1 MSAQI
6 ITTLEIEDLG
16 NRLRKEGRTIALA
29 NGCFDLLH
37 VGHVR
42 YLQASSRE
50 ADYLVVGVNS
60 DKAARALKGDGR
72 PILPQQARAELVAA
86 VEGVDYVVVFD
97 GLTVEWLLRTLRP
110 NVHCKGTDYTP
121 ESVPEAA
128 VVKELGGT
136 VRIVGDPKNHSTRD
150 LIRTVSER
158 AAQP

>member
-1 MSAQI
+1 MSAKI
-6 ITTLEIEDLG
+6 ITADEIENLG
-16 NRLRKEGRTIALA
+16 NSLRKEGRTIALA

-86 VEGVDYVVVFD
+86 VEGVDYVVVFNE
-97 GLTVEWLLRTLRP
+97 LTVESLLRTLRP

-128 VVKELGGT
+128 VIKELGGT

-158 AAQP
+158 AAQH

>member
-1 MSAQI
+1 MSAKI
-6 ITTLEIEDLG
+6 IMADEIQNLG

-86 VEGVDYVVVFD
+86 VEGVDYVVVFKI
-97 GLTVEWLLRTLRP
+97 G
-110 NVHCKGTDYTP
+110 
-121 ESVPEAA
+121 
-128 VVKELGGT
+128 
-136 VRIVGDPKNHSTRD
+136 
-150 LIRTVSER
+150 R
-158 AAQP
+158 AHV

>member
-1 MSAQI
+1 MSAKI
-6 ITTLEIEDLG
+6 IMADEIQNLG

-86 VEGVDYVVVFD
+86 VEGVDYVVVFNE
-97 GLTVEWLLRTLRP
+97 LTVESLLRTLRP

-158 AAQP
+158 AAQH